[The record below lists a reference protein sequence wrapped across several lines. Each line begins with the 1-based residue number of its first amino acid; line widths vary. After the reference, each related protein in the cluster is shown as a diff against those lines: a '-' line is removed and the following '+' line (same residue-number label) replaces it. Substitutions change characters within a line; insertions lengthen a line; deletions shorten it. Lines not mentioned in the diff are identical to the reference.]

1 MKKEINSKSRRKWI
15 MGGLAAFASV
25 ALLTTGFAVWV
36 VGVTQT
42 EQKGD
47 VTVDVDT
54 ARNDNVTFE
63 VTLSDNKIALQEAKT
78 DTSSEGHENDFVKI
92 ENNGSEEQKTDFEV
106 SFSKFEITMP
116 ENRYDQV
123 KISFNKDG
131 ESVVDNTVAAGG
143 DQFKSDF
150 DTNTK
155 FQETCKNRKTYFD
168 LKDNED
174 GIVTWN
180 LNEKGVKSK
189 FIETKSNSGT
199 VTYKLIKMEDVTLF
213 QWGSFFGNQAPSEFY
228 NKTLL
233 SNTTDQ
239 TTENAEKVKMELD
252 SMYNKY
258 VNENNAVKVSL
269 LFELASSKGNTVND

>member
-42 EQKGD
+42 EKDGD
-47 VTVDVDT
+47 VMVDVDT

-92 ENNGSEEQKTDFEV
+92 ENKGSEEQKTDFDV
-106 SFSKFEITMP
+106 IFSEFKITMP
-116 ENRYDQV
+116 KDRYDQV
-123 KISFNKDG
+123 KISFNAAN
-131 ESVVDNTVAAGG
+131 ESMHIVDNQVATDG
-143 DQFKSDF
+143 DQFKTDESLKDKC
-150 DTNTK
+150 TNR
-155 FQETCKNRKTYFD
+155 NTYFD
-168 LKDNED
+168 LKDNKN
-174 GIVTWN
+174 GNVTWN
-180 LNEKGVKSK
+180 LTGKESK
-189 FIETKSNSGT
+189 FTATESNSGT
-199 VTYKLIKMEDVTLF
+199 ITYTLANMNNVTLF

-233 SNTTDQ
+233 SNKTDQ
-239 TTENAEKVKMELD
+239 TTENAEKVKKELD

-258 VNENNAVKVSL
+258 VNKDTAVKVSL
-269 LFELASSKGNTVND
+269 RFELASSKGNTGND